1 MNFNDEV
8 RMLSF
13 IIKAAENFCIH
24 QIRLPYR
31 IEPLYSQKRTLIAYL
46 DIEDSNGDKHRA
58 YIGCDTILLQC
69 ITEIF
74 LGEEIYD
81 QETLR
86 DMLLETTNMIVGNA
100 KVLYEE
106 SSTIPFTISTPH
118 FQANEHFTIDTEV
131 SHTFYVADGEMLI
144 ALKAL

>member
-1 MNFNDEV
+1 
-8 RMLSF
+8 MLSS

-31 IEPLYSQKRTLIAYL
+31 IEPLSQKKRTLIAYL
-46 DIEDSNGDKHRA
+46 DIEDSNGEKHRA
-58 YIGCDTILLQC
+58 YIGCDNIFLQC

-81 QETLR
+81 QETLL

-106 SSTIPFTISTPH
+106 SFHTPFTISTPH
-118 FQANEHFTIDTEV
+118 FQANDHFTLDAEG
-131 SHTFYVADGEMLI
+131 SHAFHVANGEMII

>member
-1 MNFNDEV
+1 
-8 RMLSF
+8 MLSF
-13 IIKAAENFCIH
+13 IVQAAENFCIH
-24 QIRLPYR
+24 QIALPHCKEQLLPKR
-31 IEPLYSQKRTLIAYL
+31 RTLIAYL
-46 DIEDSNGDKHRA
+46 DLEESTGNKHRA
-58 YIGCDTILLQC
+58 YIGCDESLLQC

-74 LGEEIYD
+74 LGEEISD

-106 SSTIPFTISTPH
+106 VFSNPFMISTPH
-118 FQANEHFTIDTEV
+118 YYGNDHFTLDTQEH
-131 SHTFYVADGEMLI
+131 HTFYIGDGAMLI